1 MEAIISLEV
10 VWNRQIVMILIRS
23 GDSNVDLLKKFLEKN
38 ISEKLCVKSDGG
50 DELFLAINSRKS
62 IWLYLTDLNLN
73 GMDDEVGKPV
83 PFLIIEPTRF
93 DCWVKMYWTK
103 ACTNSSMATE
113 CGLSVQI
120 YQSTPIDPNA
130 AIVTNWN
137 SQVATTMVSIAST
150 VFVRFATNGE

>member
-1 MEAIISLEV
+1 
-10 VWNRQIVMILIRS
+10 MILIRS

-93 DCWVKMYWTK
+93 DC
-103 ACTNSSMATE
+103 
-113 CGLSVQI
+113 
-120 YQSTPIDPNA
+120 
-130 AIVTNWN
+130 
-137 SQVATTMVSIAST
+137 
-150 VFVRFATNGE
+150 

>member
-1 MEAIISLEV
+1 
-10 VWNRQIVMILIRS
+10 MILIRS

-73 GMDDEVGKPV
+73 GMDDE
-83 PFLIIEPTRF
+83 
-93 DCWVKMYWTK
+93 MYWTK

-130 AIVTNWN
+130 AIVTN
-137 SQVATTMVSIAST
+137 
-150 VFVRFATNGE
+150 

>member
-83 PFLIIEPTRF
+83 PFL
-93 DCWVKMYWTK
+93 
-103 ACTNSSMATE
+103 
-113 CGLSVQI
+113 
-120 YQSTPIDPNA
+120 
-130 AIVTNWN
+130 
-137 SQVATTMVSIAST
+137 
-150 VFVRFATNGE
+150 